1 MVQESV
7 KIGAMEKKLD
17 EKDLAEQLILE
28 GYSHLYV
35 WEDGPDV
42 QYHEHTHRAE
52 SAHIILKGE
61 MSMTMNG
68 ETRTYYTGDRCDLPA
83 GIMHSAK
90 TGPHGCRYLIAER

>member
-1 MVQESV
+1 MIQESV
-7 KIGAMEKKLD
+7 KMGAMEKKLD
-17 EKDLAEQLILE
+17 EKDLAEKLILE

-35 WEDGPDV
+35 KEDGPDV

-52 SAHIILKGE
+52 SAHIILNGE

-68 ETRTYYTGDRCDLPA
+68 ETRTYCIGDRCDLPA

>member
-7 KIGAMEKKLD
+7 KIGGMEKKLD
-17 EKDLAEQLILE
+17 EKDLAEKLILE

-35 WEDGPDV
+35 KEDGPGV

-52 SAHIILKGE
+52 SAHIILGGE

-68 ETRTYYTGDRCDLPA
+68 ETKTYHTGDRCDLPA
-83 GIMHSAK
+83 GILHSAR
-90 TGPHGCRYLIAER
+90 TGPQGCRYLIGER

>member
-1 MVQESV
+1 MVEKSV
-7 KIGAMEKKLD
+7 KIGAME

-28 GYSHLYV
+28 GYAHLYV

-42 QYHEHTHRAE
+42 QYREHTHRAE

-68 ETRTYYTGDRCDLPA
+68 ETKTYRTGDRCDLPA
-83 GIMHSAK
+83 GIVHSAR
-90 TGPHGCRYLIAER
+90 TGPQGCRYLIAER

>member
-7 KIGAMEKKLD
+7 KIGVMEKKLD

-35 WEDGPDV
+35 KEDGPDV
-42 QYHEHTHRAE
+42 HYHEHTHRAE

-61 MSMTMNG
+61 MRMTMNG

-83 GIMHSAK
+83 GIIHSAT
-90 TGPHGCRYLIAER
+90 TGPQGCRYLIAER

>member
-1 MVQESV
+1 MVQESD
-7 KIGAMEKKLD
+7 KIGGMEKKLD
-17 EKDLAEQLILE
+17 EKDLAEKLILE

-35 WEDGPDV
+35 KEDGPGV

-52 SAHIILKGE
+52 SAHIILGGE

-83 GIMHSAK
+83 GIMHTAK
-90 TGPHGCRYLIAER
+90 TGPRGCRYLIAER